1 VKGNIMGDTKINGR
15 LRGKEIL
22 FVGFKNEAMVNI
34 AEEIGTEGGK
44 LVFTQDGFQ
53 ALDRISLALNSGDDI
68 NLIIMDYPPL
78 EISKVEMLAELL
90 IRDINIPLL
99 VIFEQGEVKY
109 LESFSSKFSSDHIV
123 KPFSSEQFM
132 SIVSAAAL

>member
-1 VKGNIMGDTKINGR
+1 MGDTKIDGR

-34 AEEIGTEGGK
+34 VEEIGTEGVK

-99 VIFEQGEVKY
+99 VIFEQ
-109 LESFSSKFSSDHIV
+109 
-123 KPFSSEQFM
+123 
-132 SIVSAAAL
+132 